1 MVDPSLSREEIAARA
16 LRAHEHSL
24 DLGEQIDALRSAGA
38 RPDELRT
45 LVGKWI
51 VAMHRAKR
59 LRELSSRLRGQP
71 LARAAG

>member
-1 MVDPSLSREEIAARA
+1 MVDSNLSRDEVTARA
-16 LRAHEHSL
+16 VRAHEHSL

-59 LRELSSRLRGQP
+59 LRELSARLRGQP
-71 LARAAG
+71 VIRAAG

>member
-1 MVDPSLSREEIAARA
+1 MVDTNPSRDEIAARA
-16 LRAHEHSL
+16 LRAQEHSV

-38 RPDELRT
+38 RPDELRG

-59 LRELSSRLRGQP
+59 LRELSARLRGQ
-71 LARAAG
+71 AAVRAAG

>member
-1 MVDPSLSREEIAARA
+1 MVDTNPSRDEITARA
-16 LRAHEHSL
+16 LRAQEHSI

-38 RPDELRT
+38 RPDELRS

-59 LRELSSRLRGQP
+59 LRELSARLRGQP
-71 LARAAG
+71 AVRAAG